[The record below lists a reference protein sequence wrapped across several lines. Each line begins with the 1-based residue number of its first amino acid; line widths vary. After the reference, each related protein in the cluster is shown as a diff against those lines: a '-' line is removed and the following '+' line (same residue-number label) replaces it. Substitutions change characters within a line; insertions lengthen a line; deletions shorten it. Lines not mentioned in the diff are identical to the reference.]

1 MPMSVM
7 HRLDGLL
14 LNLLTYGWPESR
26 RTEYVSFLKVDDEES
41 DVPNVIGHSFEIIDA
56 KATGLLAHVS
66 MMIAA
71 LALVSP
77 LVADSRLEQSVI
89 LFEIMLYLL
98 AAIGCLRCM
107 VIFDEADLMADKKI
121 LRNRAR
127 DELIIRRELYQR
139 CNKASMFLTV
149 LIFFSIPLL
158 FFYTPNEK
166 VVAF

>member
-1 MPMSVM
+1 MSTF
-7 HRLDGLL
+7 HHFDGLL
-14 LNLLTYGWPESR
+14 LKLLTLGWSENR
-26 RTEYVSFLKVDDEES
+26 RGSYVSYLKVDDEES

-77 LVADSRLEQSVI
+77 LVADSRLEQAVI

-107 VIFDEADLMADKKI
+107 VIFDEADLMADKQT
-121 LRNRAR
+121 LHNRAR

-139 CNKASMFLTV
+139 CNKASMYLTV
-149 LIFFSIPLL
+149 LIFLSIPLL
-158 FFYTPNEK
+158 FFYTPNAK
-166 VVAF
+166 AVAF